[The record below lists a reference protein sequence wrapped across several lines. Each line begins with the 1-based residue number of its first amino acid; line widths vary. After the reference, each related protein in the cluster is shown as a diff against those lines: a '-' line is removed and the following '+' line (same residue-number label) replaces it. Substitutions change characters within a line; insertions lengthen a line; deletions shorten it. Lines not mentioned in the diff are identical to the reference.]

1 MIRVMIADD
10 QVIVREGLKKI
21 LSLDNE
27 IEVVSEA
34 SNGYEVLENLSKH
47 IVDIILMDVRMP
59 KMDGI
64 KCSNLV
70 KKDYPNIKIIILTT
84 FNEDDYI
91 FDGINSGISG
101 YLLKDSEIDYIIKS
115 IKEAF
120 NNKMIFD
127 PSVTPKLINALSNKS
142 TKPNKAEI
150 LDLLT
155 AREKDIVKLV
165 IDGKSNNEIS
175 DILFISEGT
184 VKNYISKILK
194 KLNLQRRTQLS
205 ALFLKND
212 FWL

>member
-10 QVIVREGLKKI
+10 QIIVREGLKKI
-21 LSLDNE
+21 LSLDSE

-84 FNEDDYI
+84 FNEDEYI
-91 FDGINSGISG
+91 FEGIDSGISG

-120 NNKMIFD
+120 NNKMMFD
-127 PSVTPKLINALSNKS
+127 PSVTPKLVNALSNKS
-142 TKPNKAEI
+142 AKPNKAEI

-155 AREKDIVKLV
+155 DREKDIVKLV
-165 IDGKSNNEIS
+165 VDGKSNSEIS
-175 DILFISEGT
+175 GILFISEGT

-194 KLNLQRRTQLS
+194 KLKLQRRTQLS

-212 FWL
+212 FI

>member
-10 QVIVREGLKKI
+10 QIIVREGLKKI

-27 IEVVSEA
+27 IELVSEA

-70 KKDYPNIKIIILTT
+70 KKNYPNIKIIILTT

-91 FDGINSGISG
+91 FDGIESGISG

-120 NNKMIFD
+120 NNKMMFD
-127 PSVTPKLINALSNKS
+127 PSVTPKLVNALSNKS

-150 LDLLT
+150 LNLLT

-194 KLNLQRRTQLS
+194 KLNLKRRTQLS

-212 FWL
+212 F

>member
-10 QVIVREGLKKI
+10 QAIVREGLKKI

-34 SNGYEVLENLSKH
+34 SNGYEVVENLSKH

-84 FNEDDYI
+84 FNEDEYI
-91 FDGINSGISG
+91 FDGIESGISG

-120 NNKMIFD
+120 NNKMMFD
-127 PSVTPKLINALSNKS
+127 PGVTPKLINALSNKS
-142 TKPNKAEI
+142 TKPSNAEI
-150 LDLLT
+150 LNLLT
-155 AREKDIVKLV
+155 DREKDIVKIV

-212 FWL
+212 F

>member
-84 FNEDDYI
+84 FNEDEYI
-91 FDGINSGISG
+91 FDGIESGISG

-120 NNKMIFD
+120 NNKMMFD
-127 PSVTPKLINALSNKS
+127 PSVTPKLVNALSNKS

-155 AREKDIVKLV
+155 AREKDIARLV

-212 FWL
+212 FYL